1 MFHAARKIQKPA
13 APISA
18 GNITI
23 SVVKAQIAKER
34 VSTGEKNICCLHL
47 YFSHLIKQI
56 SLNFILKLKIQNISG

>member
-34 VSTGEKNICCLHL
+34 VSTGGKKYLL
-47 YFSHLIKQI
+47 FALV
-56 SLNFILKLKIQNISG
+56 F